1 MNTLEMLKMFTDE
14 QLASFGITNALYVSL
29 LGICVVLLEL
39 GLLAVCIVLIG
50 KIINVFLNKGNK
62 KQQATVEAK
71 ADVLPEVTTIGDR
84 KVKLINVDEKSA
96 AMVMALVSHETDIPL
111 DRLDFKSI
119 KKVD

>member
-1 MNTLEMLKMFTDE
+1 MNTLEMIKMFTDE
-14 QLASFGITNALYVSL
+14 QLASFGITDALLASL
-29 LGICVVLLEL
+29 IGICVVLLEL

-50 KIINVFLNKGNK
+50 KAINAFLNKGK
-62 KQQATVEAK
+62 ETQETVVETK
-71 ADVLPEVTTIGDR
+71 TDSLPEVPTIGDR

>member
-1 MNTLEMLKMFTDE
+1 MNTLEMIKMFTDE
-14 QLASFGITNALYVSL
+14 QLASFGITDALLASL
-29 LGICVVLLEL
+29 IGICVVLLEL

-50 KIINVFLNKGNK
+50 KAINAFLNKGK
-62 KQQATVEAK
+62 ETQETVVETK
-71 ADVLPEVTTIGDR
+71 TDSLPEVPTIGDR

-96 AMVMALVSHETDIPL
+96 AMVMALVSDETDIPL